1 MVNVAVEQSQMRT
14 ILETY
19 TYEDFQKQHQNWLK
33 SGQQLWYV
41 TGNYGHEEAIQLVEK
56 ARSHFN
62 LEHIKIEELADV
74 RTMAI
79 EDGHSFH
86 VERSLEDKQNENSC
100 NITYYEI
107 GIQGSEKKEKLT
119 NSIVMQF
126 LSEPFFN
133 ELRTQQ

>member
-1 MVNVAVEQSQMRT
+1 
-14 ILETY
+14 
-19 TYEDFQKQHQNWLK
+19 
-33 SGQQLWYV
+33 
-41 TGNYGHEEAIQLVEK
+41 
-56 ARSHFN
+56 
-62 LEHIKIEELADV
+62 
-74 RTMAI
+74 MAI
-79 EDGHSFH
+79 EDGHSFV

-107 GIQGSEKKEKLT
+107 GIQGSDRKEKLT